1 MARKVVITL
10 SLDNNHDLNDFP
22 IDIYTGLT
30 SGDTSQIVFSGV
42 TQSSIELEVED
53 ADINVVNN
61 EAPYFYVR
69 LSSSGCH
76 DEIIKVHSPRVDCTM
91 CVVFEQY
98 GSPTSTPNPTPTNT
112 PTPTSTET
120 PTPTPTATDEPT
132 PTPTSTDEPTPTPT
146 STDEPTPTPTS
157 TDEPEPTP
165 TATDEPTPTPTPSPT
180 DNIVVAGV
188 RLTIPYTSVE
198 DACDG
203 SNKNQSNHAYILE
216 GSSIFTLVNG
226 YLLIDGSQLAMAGTV
241 DYDLY
246 YGDET
251 ISTNSLETS
260 IGTVNGGSPSGW
272 YLVDA
277 TSTTNIP
284 LSSNVLATVNDT
296 NNPTTITF
304 SLCPTIQPTP
314 TATSDDETGLVKIID
329 CDLVDEN
336 GQAQPGA
343 NYYLIDPQ
351 QTCIGGQL
359 SLTSSLLSAGDIIY
373 YRIGDETCSGSIMCA
388 QVQSGTFTGTVTAT
402 RNGENVFTSCGS
414 CYLP

>member
-132 PTPTSTDEPTPTPT
+132 PTPT
-146 STDEPTPTPTS
+146 
-157 TDEPEPTP
+157 
-165 TATDEPTPTPTPSPT
+165 PSPT

-284 LSSNVLATVNDT
+284 LSSKVIATVNDT